1 MGGGDPSRDIKVLDL
16 LGGQFEVNSVLTFI
30 LSRYWIGESI
40 ANSSQQ
46 WCAITNL
53 YGLTQKCQLT
63 TDKHSLPCPKPTQET
78 IVYLKGNPISATVIG
93 LI

>member
-46 WCAITNL
+46 WCANQFVRIDPEMSVDNR
-53 YGLTQKCQLT
+53 
-63 TDKHSLPCPKPTQET
+63 
-78 IVYLKGNPISATVIG
+78 
-93 LI
+93 